1 MANYEPAS
9 EVHDVRLL
17 QTAINTGTGQT
28 LTVGSVT
35 KFANLI
41 LNHEIPTNFL
51 IGEIFQIRGKLNFTA
66 ASPASYAI
74 LGFYNSVT
82 KVVSWFK
89 ATIPAGQTAFVL
101 NVDTKSVP
109 AGSYYLGFIGSNS
122 STASVSFVST
132 PLYQFAATSTQTLS
146 AVAPVAPTG
155 GNLSFAD
162 HKLTLKWDE
171 DNKTPIEKI
180 TFTQTGVTPVEYIL
194 SNFQS
199 SFEVP
204 FKDFVN
210 FKTGVDVTVTIA
222 SAYSSIYSAFGRM
235 SNFSPAWS
243 FTFKAGNHAFSES
256 RAGVT
261 LTSTIPWIVPIGYN
275 LVLTGTTTSNVKNTI
290 VT

>member
-1 MANYEPAS
+1 M
-9 EVHDVRLL
+9 

-28 LTVGSVT
+28 LTIGSVT
-35 KFANLI
+35 KYANII

-82 KVVSWFK
+82 KVVSWFQ
-89 ATIPAGQTAFVL
+89 ASIPAGQTAFVL

-122 STASVSFVST
+122 STASVSFMST
-132 PLYQFAATSTQTLS
+132 PLYQFAATSTQTVTV
-146 AVAPVAPTG
+146 AAPVAPTG
-155 GNLSFAD
+155 GNLTFAD
-162 HKLTLKWDE
+162 NKLTLKWTE
-171 DNKTPIEKI
+171 DSKTPIEKI

-210 FKTGVDVTVTIA
+210 FKAGVNVTVSLA
-222 SAYSSIYSAFGRM
+222 SAYSSIYSAFGRL
-235 SNFSPAWS
+235 SNFSGSWS
-243 FTFKAGNHAFSES
+243 TTFKAGNHAFSES

-261 LTSTIPWIVPIGYN
+261 LTSTIPWTVPIGYN
-275 LVLTGTTTSNVKNTI
+275 LVLSGTTTGNVKNTI